1 MGKDFLNMFIIPHL
15 THAHIYHA
23 LIIISKL
30 FQHREGGC
38 VRAISLLVTLR
49 ASALPMKY
57 KEGFYIS
64 RSAGTLV
71 AKFMKSMLIF
81 PFAKG

>member
-49 ASALPMKY
+49 HSRMKY
-57 KEGFYIS
+57 KEGFYIA
-64 RSAGTLV
+64 RSAGARV
-71 AKFMKSMLIF
+71 AKIMILMLFF
-81 PFAKG
+81 PLAKG